1 MNTMKIEAV
10 ENAEVLKK
18 PVDKIYEIADK
29 EKGVEDIKFKSFSYA
44 VKDQNNNIIGGITGW
59 RAFDEIY
66 IDELCID
73 KSIRGKGIGR
83 KLVEIVEKEINDGTC
98 ENINLITNKYQDA
111 IGFYKKLDFKVEFI
125 RKHKNSKFNKYYMV
139 KVIK

>member
-1 MNTMKIEAV
+1 HIFFDYFLSIKLLLYIKMNTMKIEAV

-59 RAFDEIY
+59 RAFDEI
-66 IDELCID
+66 
-73 KSIRGKGIGR
+73 
-83 KLVEIVEKEINDGTC
+83 
-98 ENINLITNKYQDA
+98 
-111 IGFYKKLDFKVEFI
+111 
-125 RKHKNSKFNKYYMV
+125 
-139 KVIK
+139 